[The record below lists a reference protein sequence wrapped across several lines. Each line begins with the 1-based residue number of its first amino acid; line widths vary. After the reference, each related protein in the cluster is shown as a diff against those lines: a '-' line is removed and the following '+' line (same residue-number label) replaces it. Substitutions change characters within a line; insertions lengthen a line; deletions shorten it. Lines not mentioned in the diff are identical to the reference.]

1 MIERITRHQLFV
13 ILTLFFFIQ
22 AGLNG
27 IHAQEDQ
34 RAIAS
39 DLQKLDSL
47 IARDS
52 LTNVNR
58 ENLEKIES
66 SATPEIPASIMT
78 DSITVPLSP
87 PHYTWKPDPFKATWL
102 AVVFPGGGQIYNRK
116 YWKLPLV
123 YAGFAGCLYGYNW
136 NSNMYT
142 DYSKAYMDIMDDNPN
157 TNSFLDMLPTGA
169 ASRYDEAYMKDLL
182 RKRKDIYR
190 RYRDMT
196 IFALIGVYFISIVD
210 AYVDAELSDFDISP
224 DLSLRI
230 SPALINDK
238 RLSGNSVG
246 LQCSFTF

>member
-1 MIERITRHQLFV
+1 V
-13 ILTLFFFIQ
+13 S
-22 AGLNG
+22 G
-27 IHAQEDQ
+27 IYAQEDPK
-34 RAIAS
+34 AIAS

-52 LTNVNR
+52 LANVNR

-66 SATPEIPASIMT
+66 SATPEIPESVMT
-78 DSITVPLSP
+78 DSTIVPLSTSS
-87 PHYTWKPDPFKATWL
+87 YTWKPDPLKSTWF

-123 YAGFAGCLYGYNW
+123 YAGFAGCYYGFNW
-136 NSNMYT
+136 NSNMYA

-169 ASRYDEAYMKDLL
+169 ASQYDEAYMKDLL
-182 RKRKDIYR
+182 RKRKDLYR

-210 AYVDAELSDFDISP
+210 AYVDAELSDFDITP